1 MTPDDELK
9 LAELL
14 CARLCHDLSGPIGGA
29 AAGAELLADEDPP
42 DADTAQLVADSVA
55 AATRLLRLLRA
66 ALGSGSQPFAAAELE
81 ALLRAACP
89 ESGAI
94 ALDWSGQP
102 AAAGWDR
109 GAGKLIL
116 NLLMM
121 ARDALPR
128 GGRIALAAAA
138 APFHLELS
146 ASGPLIVADDLAAAL
161 AAASVSG
168 LSARAAQGFYAARLA
183 DRSGCRVTLDHVPGH
198 LTVRIT

>member
-29 AAGAELLADEDPP
+29 AAGAELLAEEDPP
-42 DADTAQLVADSVA
+42 DPETAQLVADSVA

-66 ALGSGSQPFAAAELE
+66 ALGSGSQPFDPDELE

-89 ESGAI
+89 ESGAVTL
-94 ALDWSGQP
+94 AWHGEP
-102 AAAGWDR
+102 AAHGWER
-109 GAGKLIL
+109 SAGKLIL

-121 ARDALPR
+121 SRDALPR
-128 GGRIALAAAA
+128 GGRIALTVRA
-138 APFHLELS
+138 APFRLELQ
-146 ASGPLIVADDLAAAL
+146 ADGPLIVGDDLAAAL
-161 AAASVSG
+161 AATDVSG

-183 DRSGCRVTLDHVPGH
+183 ERMGCRVTLDHAPGH
-198 LTVRIT
+198 LSVLVA